1 MGCPT
6 LSRELEMTFDYLAR
20 RLGMFVAVIF
30 VATSLN
36 FFLPRFT
43 GQDPIATKLEILAT
57 EGVATRV
64 EDYEKLVATYN
75 EKFGLNRP
83 VLVQYLNYLSQI
95 ASLDLGFSITLYP
108 TRVAE
113 LIRSAMPW
121 SIGLLVTSTLLAFT
135 FGTLGG
141 ALLAWQ
147 YGPRAAFEIIFPPFF
162 LMAAVPYYLLGL
174 LLVFV
179 FAFELKLLPL
189 QGGFSSTVLPDW
201 SDLTFWGD
209 VIRHSM
215 LPALSII
222 LASVGFWALGMRSMM
237 ITMQGEDYMLQAE
250 AKGLR
255 RVRIFF
261 RYAVRNAVL
270 PQTTAL
276 ALTLP
281 HVVSGAILVERIF
294 SYPGVGLVLYDAI
307 SGFDYFVIQGLVFI
321 IVVAIA
327 IAMLIIDLVYPLLDP
342 RINYNPA

>member
-1 MGCPT
+1 
-6 LSRELEMTFDYLAR
+6 MTYDYLAR

-43 GQDPIATKLEILAT
+43 GQDPIATRLELLAA
-57 EGVATRV
+57 EGISTRQ
-64 EDYEKLVATYN
+64 EDYQFLVETYN
-75 EKFGLNRP
+75 AKFGLDQP
-83 VLVQYLNYLSQI
+83 IIVQYFAYLSQI
-95 ASLDLGFSITLYP
+95 ARFDLGHSITLYP
-108 TRVAE
+108 SRVSE
-113 LIRSAMPW
+113 LIRGAMPW
-121 SIGLLVTSTLLAFT
+121 SIGLLLTSTLMAFAI
-135 FGTLGG
+135 GTLGG
-141 ALLAWQ
+141 ALLAAQ

-174 LLVFV
+174 LLIFF
-179 FAFELKLLPL
+179 FAFELKWLPL
-189 QGGFSSTVLPDW
+189 QGGFGSTTLPDW
-201 SDLTFWGD
+201 ADFGFWLE
-209 VIRHSM
+209 VIRHSL
-215 LPALSII
+215 LPGLSIV

-255 RVRIFF
+255 KVRIFF

-294 SYPGVGLVLYDAI
+294 AYPGVGLVLYDAI
-307 SGFDYFVIQGLVFI
+307 SGFDYFVIQGIVFI
-321 IVVAIA
+321 IVVSIA
-327 IAMLIIDLVYPLLDP
+327 VAMLVIDLIYPLLDR
-342 RINYNPA
+342 RISYNPA

>member
-1 MGCPT
+1 
-6 LSRELEMTFDYLAR
+6 MTFEYLAR

-43 GQDPIATKLEILAT
+43 GQDPISTRLQLLAA
-57 EGVATRV
+57 EGVTTRA
-64 EDYEKLVATYN
+64 EDYQFLIETYN
-75 EKFGLNRP
+75 AKFGLDKP
-83 VLVQYLNYLSQI
+83 IIVQYFSYLSQI
-95 ASLDLGFSITLYP
+95 ARFDLGHSITLYP

-113 LIRSAMPW
+113 LIQQAMPW
-121 SIGLLVTSTLLAFT
+121 SIGLLLTSTLIAFVV
-135 FGTLGG
+135 GTLGG
-141 ALLAWQ
+141 ALLAAQ
-147 YGPRAAFEIIFPPFF
+147 YGPKVAFEIIFPPFF

-174 LLVFV
+174 LLIYF
-179 FAFELKLLPL
+179 FAFELKWLPL
-189 QGGFSSTVLPDW
+189 LGGFESTTLPDW
-201 SDLTFWGD
+201 SDLGFWME
-209 VIRHSM
+209 VLRHSL
-215 LPALSII
+215 LPGLSII

-255 RVRIFF
+255 KVRIFF

-294 SYPGVGLVLYDAI
+294 AYPGVGLVLYDAI
-307 SGFDYFVIQGLVFI
+307 AGFDYFVIQGLVFM

-327 IAMLIIDLVYPLLDP
+327 LAMLTIDLIYPLLDR
-342 RINYNPA
+342 RISYNTA

>member
-1 MGCPT
+1 
-6 LSRELEMTFDYLAR
+6 MTYDYLAR

-43 GQDPIATKLEILAT
+43 GQDPIATRLELLAA
-57 EGVATRV
+57 EGISTRQ
-64 EDYEKLVATYN
+64 EDYQFLVETYN
-75 EKFGLNRP
+75 AKFGLDKP
-83 VLVQYLNYLSQI
+83 IIVQYFSYLAQI
-95 ASLDLGFSITLYP
+95 ARFDLGHSITLYP
-108 TRVAE
+108 SRVSE
-113 LIRSAMPW
+113 LIKGAMPW
-121 SIGLLVTSTLLAFT
+121 SIGLLLTSTLMAFAV
-135 FGTLGG
+135 GTLGG
-141 ALLAWQ
+141 ALLASQ

-174 LLVFV
+174 LLIFF
-179 FAFELKLLPL
+179 FAFELKWLPL
-189 QGGFSSTVLPDW
+189 QGGFESTTLPDW
-201 SDLTFWGD
+201 ADFGFWLE
-209 VIRHSM
+209 VIRHSL
-215 LPALSII
+215 LPGLSIV

-255 RVRIFF
+255 KIRIFF
-261 RYAVRNAVL
+261 RYAVRNAIL

-294 SYPGVGLVLYDAI
+294 AYPGVGLVLYDAI
-307 SGFDYFVIQGLVFI
+307 AGFDYFVIQGIVFI

-327 IAMLIIDLVYPLLDP
+327 LAMLVIDLIYPLLDR
-342 RINYNPA
+342 RISYNPA